1 MGFMA
6 VSSIGLLWAWRFCG
20 YKTGLLFGNASG
32 TNVQMTPSYLVDSVI
47 ACITI
52 LVLPALLGHLP
63 LRGKRILV
71 AGGAMAMSL
80 GTLLTGFATMEGAFA
95 GIVAGGALTGLGS
108 GILYVLSGLGYV
120 YETTDRLE
128 TIIPLN
134 MVWVLPG
141 IFIAPLLAGT
151 PGGILFV
158 ALLPLGAGAIIWQGL
173 PRLETAQLPTDM
185 NEMPCPSRRFIGA
198 ILLCT
203 ALFEIAACS
212 RVVSPLIVSVTELFG
227 SYAQYYQVVSLITF
241 AILIPASLLLIA
253 SSRRVNILSTFRRMI
268 PLLIIA
274 AITNL
279 PTIPASIQLTGA
291 FANAFANTFLTLN
304 LYIWSFGLA
313 KRGVISPRWSFS
325 LYMGVMVG
333 GITLGNIVGLL
344 VPTGLPIE
352 TVSHIH
358 IFIMVTLFALTLM
371 ILPERP
377 RQKEVREATGAGKP
391 KATNGS
397 AGARRS
403 AADSAEKTAAVAD
416 ATPSAEIV
424 SGPAATS
431 IPSPAKAIGAG
442 AATSAASPSGAA
454 DPADA
459 AEDPLAE
466 EVPETDVPAEP
477 LSDIERFTALAHDR
491 GLTSRELEICLL
503 LAQGRSR
510 PYIREKLVISKS
522 TVDTHARH
530 AYAKLGIHSNQELI
544 DLFASR

>member
-1 MGFMA
+1 MA
-6 VSSIGLLWAWRFCG
+6 VSSIGFLWAWRFCG

-47 ACITI
+47 ACLAI
-52 LVLPALLGHLP
+52 LILPALLGRLT
-63 LRGKRILV
+63 LRGKRILA
-71 AGGAMAMSL
+71 AGGAAAMSL

-108 GILYVLSGLGYV
+108 GALYVLSGLSYV

-134 MVWVLPG
+134 MVWTLPG

-151 PGGILFV
+151 PGGVVFV
-158 ALLPLGAGAIIWQGL
+158 ALLPLAAGTVIWHGL
-173 PRLETAQLPTDM
+173 PHLETAQLPTDM
-185 NEMPCPSRRFIGA
+185 NEMPYPSRRFIVA
-198 ILLCT
+198 ILACT

-212 RVVSPLIVSVTELFG
+212 RLASPLIASVTGIFG
-227 SYAQYYQVVSLITF
+227 SFAQYYQVVSLITF
-241 AILIPASLLLIA
+241 AILIPASLLLIS
-253 SSRRVNILSTFRRMI
+253 SSRRVNILATFRRMM

-291 FANAFANTFLTLN
+291 FINAFANTFLTLN

-333 GITLGNIVGLL
+333 GITLGNAVGLL
-344 VPTGLPIE
+344 VPASLP
-352 TVSHIH
+352 VDVASHIH

-377 RQKEVREATGAGKP
+377 RQKEAREAVGAGKRGTASKP
-391 KATNGS
+391 A
-397 AGARRS
+397 
-403 AADSAEKTAAVAD
+403 AAVSVPVLIEAAVP
-416 ATPSAEIV
+416 ATTA
-424 SGPAATS
+424 
-431 IPSPAKAIGAG
+431 SPAF
-442 AATSAASPSGAA
+442 A

-459 AEDPLAE
+459 PPTESAAADAG
-466 EVPETDVPAEP
+466 VPDEP
-477 LSDIERFTALAHDR
+477 LSDVERFTALAHDR

-530 AYAKLGIHSNQELI
+530 AYAKLDIHSNQELI
-544 DLFASR
+544 DLFASS

>member
-291 FANAFANTFLTLN
+291 FINAFANTFLTLN

-333 GITLGNIVGLL
+333 GITLGNAVGLL
-344 VPTGLPIE
+344 VPASLP
-352 TVSHIH
+352 VDVASHIH
-358 IFIMVTLFALTLM
+358 IFIMVTLFALILM

-377 RQKEVREATGAGKP
+377 RQKEAREAVGAGKRGAASKP
-391 KATNGS
+391 AAATRAADGAPS
-397 AGARRS
+397 CAAAASGATAGTAAGATTAGVASVPTATSVPAPTEAASTTTS
-403 AADSAEKTAAVAD
+403 APVFPD
-416 ATPSAEIV
+416 ATD
-424 SGPAATS
+424 
-431 IPSPAKAIGAG
+431 
-442 AATSAASPSGAA
+442 ASPTESTT
-454 DPADA
+454 DA
-459 AEDPLAE
+459 AA
-466 EVPETDVPAEP
+466 PEEP